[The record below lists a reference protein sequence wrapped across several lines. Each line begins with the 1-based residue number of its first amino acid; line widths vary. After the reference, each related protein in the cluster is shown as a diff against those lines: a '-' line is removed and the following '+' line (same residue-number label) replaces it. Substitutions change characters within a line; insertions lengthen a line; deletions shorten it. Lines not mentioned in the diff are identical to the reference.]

1 MNLFIITSA
10 TTTNV
15 GHAINIVTAITA
27 MATTTATGFIYNIFS
42 SPSLLIEVKG
52 ATFGSILL
60 SVAIV
65 STALPLSAG
74 KSTPSDRTAEVIC
87 EGDDKSSTG
96 LTGATTGRLMRSS
109 GTIEN
114 DLSVKTFNGS
124 VILLKNKYLVKN
136 GNNNIDG
143 DRNSSSSSSS
153 SNSNNSSSGKETKL
167 EITFTHRV

>member
-27 MATTTATGFIYNIFS
+27 MATTTATGFIYDMINI
-42 SPSLLIEVKG
+42 KG

-96 LTGATTGRLMRSS
+96 LTGATTGRCTLAT
-109 GTIEN
+109 GLTI
-114 DLSVKTFNGS
+114 
-124 VILLKNKYLVKN
+124 
-136 GNNNIDG
+136 
-143 DRNSSSSSSS
+143 SSSSSSS
-153 SNSNNSSSGKETKL
+153 VTVTVT
-167 EITFTHRV
+167 ITVIS